1 MYYDDYSTS
10 FQSLYSPMYNLQTN
24 YSMMNNAGAGYGMGA
39 GYGVGA
45 GYGMGMYPM
54 GIYNG
59 SMTNVA
65 VGQFG
70 ADQLIKDDPQ
80 LNNYYARPIATH
92 KKEDELPTILG
103 ILGTALGTAA
113 MLLALRK
120 GKKAPKV
127 KPAPTPNPTT
137 APTGGNN
144 VIDNPWKI
152 PGSSTGAPGSNYQT
166 KNLPAVVTKTPANAT
181 GQSGA
186 NAEEVV
192 QQVKFITNK
201 DVDPTLVP
209 IVYGQGVNNSFAE
222 NLRRNAVDAEIVE
235 QSATRA
241 LVANQPVKGLLS
253 AHYGVDP
260 NKALS
265 VVPKQTVQLKP
276 IEEYLPKSENV
287 FQLPASQVR
296 GYLPAPSAVDANKL
310 PAVVSKQPANSTTFK
325 EYVTKDD
332 INLDNIPFGV
342 QVFLPA
348 NYKALNKVNKNIEL
362 TNPEIAR
369 LGRIVHTT
377 HTPETLANANS
388 IGANAKGADKL
399 AELLKNMN
407 A

>member
-127 KPAPTPNPTT
+127 KPAPTPKPTTAPNPTT
-137 APTGGNN
+137 TPTGGNN

-166 KNLPAVVTKTPANAT
+166 KNLPAVVTKPSVNPT

-192 QQVKFITNK
+192 QQVKFITNQP
-201 DVDPTLVP
+201 VNPALVP
-209 IVYGQGVNNSFAE
+209 TVYGQGANNAYPVAQNLTITGYPATTSGSFANKLKE
-222 NLRRNAVDAEIVE
+222 GAVDAVIVRE
-235 QSATRA
+235 GLPAS
-241 LVANQPVKGLLS
+241 QPVRGLLT

-260 NKALS
+260 NKALA
-265 VVPKQTVQLKP
+265 VVPKQTIQLKT
-276 IEEYLPKSENV
+276 IQEYFPKADIKFENIPGTV
-287 FQLPASQVR
+287 K
-296 GYLPAPSAVDANKL
+296 GYLPAPNQTLNKL
-310 PAVVSKQPANSTTFK
+310 N
-325 EYVTKDD
+325 E
-332 INLDNIPFGV
+332 NI
-342 QVFLPA
+342 
-348 NYKALNKVNKNIEL
+348 KL
-362 TNPEIAR
+362 TNPELAR
-369 LGRIVHTT
+369 QGSVVYTT
-377 HTPETLANANS
+377 HTPETLANAYS

>member
-127 KPAPTPNPTT
+127 KPAPTPKPTTAPNPTPTPNPTT

-201 DVDPTLVP
+201 DVDPALLPT
-209 IVYGQGVNNSFAE
+209 VYGQGANNAYPVAQ
-222 NLRRNAVDAEIVE
+222 NLTITAPSAVDA
-235 QSATRA
+235 
-241 LVANQPVKGLLS
+241 
-253 AHYGVDP
+253 
-260 NKALS
+260 NKLPA
-265 VVPKQTVQLKP
+265 VVSRQTVKLKP